1 MTEPN
6 VEAHLLAM
14 PGHSTEARRM
24 ASFLAERALALE
36 FAFLLDEIVSEIEP
50 RRALRVR

>member
-6 VEAHLLAM
+6 VEAHLPSV
-14 PGHSTEARRM
+14 PGHSTEAQRM

-36 FAFLLDEIVSEIEP
+36 FAFPLDEIVSEIDP